1 MSKKFKVKLSDSLSI
16 TPIEVPEANKLFFSD
31 SIYTSNS
38 APLMVKIAATHAGII
53 TRNNGFYMPDK
64 MRAGA
69 MSFVQN
75 YGKPVLLHHNS
86 HDGDP
91 VGRIKHAA
99 YMDTSTGLA
108 KKDSYLKDFMDPHV
122 QFETKVALVD
132 RLISDGLLDDPSY
145 EGVGYIEIIA
155 AITDSE
161 AKEKILDNR
170 YLTVSIGAETDAA
183 VCSICKT
190 DWTDSGEMCDHVPG
204 HEYDGKQAFIIA
216 GNLFYDE
223 VSFVSTPADP
233 HAKVIEISSA
243 DGNTMHTQSV
253 ACEDHKSS
261 VKPVILDMYLEKDDK
276 QFNVLDETVQAAFKI
291 QDNKK
296 EETKPMQKKLVEDS
310 SKADIESIVTA
321 SVERIVAANEGIN
334 KEYVEFA
341 ATTQLSV
348 IGDEKLGDTTEEDFD
363 TAVVALVDFIKSVV
377 DADEEALAKLKD
389 EEKDSRL
396 GLIEDIESKFKKT
409 EDDTNDA
416 VDDIQVL
423 DPVAV
428 FNAVEEVM
436 EELELGDSKISP
448 EKRKTLPKMS
458 FCVPADKKVEGIKG
472 FIPVPNLDY
481 VRAAKKYVAD
491 STMSDEL
498 KEAINKTL
506 DKKEKV
512 YAGDKKQPAETKA
525 ADIADMSDEELKT
538 LSDKVLVA
546 MKERELVDECLSC
559 DASETSIADL
569 EDKVVQA
576 NDQLSAVRNE
586 LKEAFKDTEEVNCL
600 YADLLDTYSTS
611 MSQVI
616 SDVAALKGDEE
627 IKVEDLKKKT
637 ASELSD
643 QFNSITDGVDFSKIA
658 TKVNDGTS
666 NNPEG
671 TVGDPSLQ
679 SGEDS
684 YDAETIKAVGDTYTS
699 ILFAKGGVAANRYL
713 DECRAK
719 KLIPAS
725 LDALDK

>member
-1 MSKKFKVKLSDSLSI
+1 MSKKFKVKLSDSLTI
-16 TPIEVPEANKLFFSD
+16 TPIEIPEANKLLFSD
-31 SIYTSNS
+31 SLYTSNS

-64 MRAGA
+64 MRTGA
-69 MSFVQN
+69 LSFVQN

-86 HDGDP
+86 YDGDP
-91 VGRIKHAA
+91 VGRVKHAA

-155 AITDSE
+155 AITDNE

-190 DWTDSGEMCDHVPG
+190 DWTDSGEMCEHIPG

-233 HAKVIEISSA
+233 HAKIIEISPV
-243 DGNTMHTQSV
+243 DGNSMQTQSV

-261 VKPVILDMYLEKDDK
+261 VKPIILDMYLEKDNK
-276 QFNVLDETVQAAFKI
+276 KFNVLDETVQAAFKI
-291 QDNKK
+291 KDNKK
-296 EETKPMQKKLVEDS
+296 EETNPMQKKLVEDS
-310 SKADIESIVTA
+310 SKADIERIVAASI
-321 SVERIVAANEGIN
+321 ERIVAANEGIN
-334 KEYVEFA
+334 KDYVEFA

-363 TAVVALVDFIKSVV
+363 TAVVALVDFITSVV
-377 DADEEALAKLKD
+377 DADDEALAKLKD

-396 GLIEDIESKFKKT
+396 DLIESIESTFRET
-409 EDDTNDA
+409 EGNTDGT

-423 DPVAV
+423 DPVVV
-428 FNAVEEVM
+428 FNAVEEIM

-458 FCVPADKKVEGIKG
+458 FCVPADKKIEGIKG

-491 STMSDEL
+491 STLSDEL
-498 KEAINKTL
+498 KETINKVL

-512 YAGDKKQPAETKA
+512 YAGDKKQPVATKA
-525 ADIADMSDEELKT
+525 ADIADMSDEELKL
-538 LSDKVLVA
+538 LSDKVLIV

-559 DASETSIADL
+559 DASEVSIADL
-569 EDKVVQA
+569 EDKIIQS
-576 NDQLSAVRNE
+576 NDQLSAVRIE
-586 LKEAFKDTEEVNCL
+586 LKEAFKDTEEVNVL
-600 YADLLDTYSTS
+600 YSDLLDTYSAS

-658 TKVNDGTS
+658 KKANDGTS
-666 NNPEG
+666 NSPEG

-679 SGEDS
+679 AGEDS
-684 YDAETIKAVGDTYTS
+684 YDAETIKAVGDTYTA
-699 ILFAKGGVAANRYL
+699 ILFAKGGVAATKYL
-713 DECRAK
+713 DECRTK

-725 LDALDK
+725 LDALNK

>member
-1 MSKKFKVKLSDSLSI
+1 MSKKFKVKLSDSLTI
-16 TPIEVPEANKLFFSD
+16 TPVDVPAANKQFFVD
-31 SIYTSNS
+31 SIYTANS

-64 MRAGA
+64 MRTGA
-69 MSFVQN
+69 LSFVQN

-86 HDGDP
+86 YDGDP
-91 VGRIKHAA
+91 VGRIKHAS

-122 QFETKVALVD
+122 HFDTKLSLVD
-132 RLISDGLLDDPSY
+132 RLIEDGLLDDPSY
-145 EGVGYIEIIA
+145 EGVGYIELIA
-155 AITDSE
+155 SITDSE

-170 YLTVSIGAETDAA
+170 YMTVSIGAETDAA

-190 DWTDSGEMCDHVPG
+190 DWTDSGEMCEHVPG

-233 HAKVIEISSA
+233 HAKVIEISPT
-243 DGNTMHTQSV
+243 DGNSMQTQSV
-253 ACEDHKSS
+253 SCEDYKGSF
-261 VKPVILDMYLEKDDK
+261 KPIMLDMYIEKDDK
-276 QFNVLDETVQAAFKI
+276 KFNVLDEAVQAAFKI

-296 EETKPMQKKLVEDS
+296 EGKNPMEKKLVEDS
-310 SKADIESIVTA
+310 SSVDKESIVA
-321 SVERIVAANEGIN
+321 ACVERIVAANEGID
-334 KEYVEFA
+334 KDHVEFA
-341 ATTQLSV
+341 ATTQLST

-363 TAVVALVDFIKSVV
+363 TAVVELVDFIKSVI

-396 GLIEDIESKFKKT
+396 SLIEDIESKFKNT
-409 EDDTNDA
+409 EDTNDA

-428 FNAVEEVM
+428 FNAVEEIM

-458 FCVPADKKVEGIKG
+458 FCVPADKKIEGIKG
-472 FIPVPNLDY
+472 LIPVPNLDY

-491 STMSDEL
+491 STLSDEL
-498 KEAINKTL
+498 KEIINKVL

-512 YAGDKKQPAETKA
+512 YAGDKKQPVATKA
-525 ADIADMSDEELKT
+525 ADIVDMSDEELKV
-538 LSDKVLVA
+538 LSDKVLIA
-546 MKERELVDECLSC
+546 MKERKLVDECLSC
-559 DASETSIADL
+559 DASEVSIADL
-569 EDKVVQA
+569 EDKVIQS

-643 QFNSITDGVDFSKIA
+643 KFNSITDGVDFSKIA
-658 TKVNDGTS
+658 KKVNDGTS
-666 NNPEG
+666 NDPEG

-679 SGEDS
+679 AGEDS
-684 YDAETIKAVGDTYTS
+684 YDAETIKAVGDTYTA
-699 ILFAKGGVAANRYL
+699 ILFAKGGVAATRYL